1 MANKKDYEFWVDW
14 YDHHANAFQRNAAA
28 SLLAVNGYRNAVD
41 YALTCLRPDPPKTE
55 QEFIERYP
63 QRPGMSVY
71 ACTLL
76 IKSFGE
82 TYALGETS
90 PWVWDQVKYR
100 QSEVLAVLYAGEDRN
115 KAIRIAEMYN
125 IPQRFAPNSAP

>member
-1 MANKKDYEFWVDW
+1 MANTNEKDYELWTDW
-14 YDHHANAFQRNAAA
+14 YNHRANAFQRNAAA
-28 SLLAVNGYRNAVD
+28 ILLAVNGYRNAVD
-41 YALTCLRPDPPKTE
+41 YALACLRPDPPKNE

-76 IKSFGE
+76 LRSAGI

-90 PWVWDQVKYR
+90 LWVWYQVRYR
-100 QSEVLAVLYAGEDRN
+100 QAEVLAVLYAGNDRN

-125 IPQRFAPNSAP
+125 QCA

>member
-1 MANKKDYEFWVDW
+1 MAMAKKNEIDYEFWADW
-14 YDHHANAFQRNAAA
+14 YDHHANGFQRNAAA
-28 SLLAVNGYRNAVD
+28 ILLSVNGYRNAVD

-55 QEFIERYP
+55 VEFIERYP
-63 QRPGMSVY
+63 QYPGMSVY

-76 IKSFGE
+76 LRSAGI

-90 PWVWDQVKYR
+90 LWVWYQVRYR
-100 QSEVLAVLYAGEDRN
+100 QAEVIAVLYAGNDRN

-125 IPQRFAPNSAP
+125 RCA

>member
-1 MANKKDYEFWVDW
+1 MANTNEKDYELWADW
-14 YDHHANAFQRNAAA
+14 YNHHANAFQRNAAA
-28 SLLAVNGYRNAVD
+28 ILLAVNGYRNAVD
-41 YALTCLRPDPPKTE
+41 YALACRRPDPPKNE

-76 IKSFGE
+76 LRSAGI

-90 PWVWDQVKYR
+90 LWVWYQVRYR
-100 QSEVLAVLYAGEDRN
+100 QAEVLAVLYAGNDRN

-125 IPQRFAPNSAP
+125 QCA